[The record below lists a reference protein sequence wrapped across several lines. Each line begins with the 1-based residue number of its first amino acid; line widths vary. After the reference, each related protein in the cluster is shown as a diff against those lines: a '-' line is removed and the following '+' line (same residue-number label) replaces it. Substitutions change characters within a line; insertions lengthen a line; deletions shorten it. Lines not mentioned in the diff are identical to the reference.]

1 MREAPFV
8 WALQL
13 SALLATQDRPSQ
25 SNASPEVLADGRIQV
40 IKGLILAVT
49 HSLLNPASSVK

>member
-1 MREAPFV
+1 M